1 MRVEWTELAYA
12 QLDDAMAYIAHNRP
26 DAGARWF
33 VAMLDE
39 AERLAQ
45 FPDSGR
51 VVPEAS
57 RDEIRELVVSPYRIV
72 YRRDIDAVFITMFLH
87 ERQQVEPEDVIGG

>member
-12 QLDDAMAYIAHNRP
+12 QLDEAMAFIAHDRP
-26 DAGARWF
+26 GTAERWF
-33 VAMLDE
+33 AAMLGE
-39 AERLAQ
+39 AERLAR
-45 FPDSGR
+45 FPESGR

-72 YRRDIDAVFITMFLH
+72 YRRDADTVFITMFLH
-87 ERQQVEPEDVIGG
+87 EHQHLESDDVSGG

>member
-12 QLDDAMAYIAHNRP
+12 QLDEAMGFIELDRP
-26 DAGARWF
+26 DTAAHWF
-33 VAMLDE
+33 AAMLDE
-39 AERLAQ
+39 AERLAR

-57 RDEIRELVVSPYRIV
+57 RDEMRELIVSPYRIV
-72 YRRDIDAVFITMFLH
+72 YRRDADAVFITMFLH
-87 ERQQVEPEDVIGG
+87 VRQHLHADDVIGG